1 MTERELNEKIR
12 QAYTHAAPDVLDA
25 VLSDC
30 GTQKGSVQKMTL
42 NHNKKNKTW
51 ALRLAGL
58 AACLCLIL
66 GGGFGLHSYRVD
78 HTVDA
83 TVSLDVNPSVEIRVN
98 KKERVLEVNALNED
112 GKIIVGD
119 MDLSGSDVDVAV
131 NAMIGSM
138 LKNGYL
144 NELANSI
151 LISVNNEDTARGAA
165 LQERLSAEVSKLLQT
180 ETFSGAVL
188 SQTVAED
195 NDLRQLAD
203 ENGITVGKAQL
214 IRDIIAEKPLHT
226 FEELAPLSINELNL
240 LRANANGTGRVE
252 STGTASAKAYIGQD
266 KAKEIA
272 VSKAGVS
279 ASALTELEI
288 EMDTSDGVMVYE
300 VEFKA
305 GGYEYDYEINA
316 STGAVLKSE
325 KEADDDA
332 SKSTSKPASSTGT
345 KPAASVIGEAKAKT
359 AALNHAGVSATAI
372 REYECQLDTEDGVR
386 VYEVEFKAGG
396 YEYDYEIN
404 ATTGAVLKSEKEAD
418 DDASKS
424 TSKPASSTGTKP
436 AASVIGE
443 AKAKTAALNHAGV
456 SATAIREYE
465 CQLDTEDGVKVYEI
479 EFKAGGYEYD
489 YEINAATGA
498 VLKSEKEADDD
509 ASKSTSKPASS
520 TGTKPAASVIGEA
533 KAKTA
538 ALNHAGVSATAIR
551 EYECQLDTEDG
562 VKVYEIEFKAGGY
575 EYDYEI
581 NAATGAVLKGE
592 KELDD

>member
-42 NHNKKNKTW
+42 NHKKNKTW

-66 GGGFGLHSYRVD
+66 GGGFGLHSYRVN

-98 KKERVLEVNALNED
+98 KKERVLEVNPLNED
-112 GKIIVGD
+112 GKVIVGD

-138 LKNGYL
+138 LKSGYL

-151 LISVNNEDTARGAA
+151 LISVDNEDTARGAA

-188 SQTVAED
+188 SQTVVED
-195 NDLRQLAD
+195 DDLRQLAD
-203 ENGITVGKAQL
+203 KNGITVGKAQL

-226 FEELAPLSINELNL
+226 FEELAPLTINELNL
-240 LRANANGTGRVE
+240 LRANATGTGRVE

-316 STGAVLKSE
+316 STGAVLKGE
-325 KEADDDA
+325 KETDDDA
-332 SKSTSKPASSTGT
+332 ASKPASSTDT
-345 KPAASVIGEAKAKT
+345 KPSAGVIGEAKAKT

-386 VYEVEFKAGG
+386 VYEIEFKAGN
-396 YEYDYEIN
+396 YEYNYEIN
-404 ATTGAVLKSEKEAD
+404 ASTGAVLKGEKETD
-418 DDASKS
+418 DDAVSKS
-424 TSKPASSTGTKP
+424 ALSMDTKP
-436 AASVIGE
+436 SAGVIGE
-443 AKAKTAALNHAGV
+443 AKAKTAALKHAGV

-465 CQLDTEDGVKVYEI
+465 CQLDTEDGVRVYEI
-479 EFKAGGYEYD
+479 EFKAGNYEYS
-489 YEINAATGA
+489 YEINA
-498 VLKSEKEADDD
+498 
-509 ASKSTSKPASS
+509 S
-520 TGTKPAASVIGEA
+520 TGTVLMGE
-533 KAKTA
+533 
-538 ALNHAGVSATAIR
+538 R
-551 EYECQLDTEDG
+551 
-562 VKVYEIEFKAGGY
+562 
-575 EYDYEI
+575 
-581 NAATGAVLKGE
+581 
-592 KELDD
+592 ELDD

>member
-12 QAYTHAAPDVLDA
+12 QAYTHAAPDVLNA

-42 NHNKKNKTW
+42 NHKKNKTW

-66 GGGFGLHSYRVD
+66 GGGFGLHSYRVN

-98 KKERVLEVNALNED
+98 KKERVLEVNPLNED

-138 LKNGYL
+138 LKSGYL

-151 LISVNNEDTARGAA
+151 LISVDNEDTARGAA

-188 SQTVAED
+188 SQTVVED

-203 ENGITVGKAQL
+203 KNGITVGKAQL

-226 FEELAPLSINELNL
+226 FEELAPLTINELNL
-240 LRANANGTGRVE
+240 LRANATGTGRVE

-316 STGAVLKSE
+316 STGAVLKGE
-325 KEADDDA
+325 KETDDDA
-332 SKSTSKPASSTGT
+332 VSKSALSADT
-345 KPAASVIGEAKAKT
+345 KPSAGVIGEAKAKT
-359 AALNHAGVSATAI
+359 AALNHAGVSAAAI
-372 REYECQLDTEDGVR
+372 REYECQLDTEEGVR
-386 VYEVEFKAGG
+386 VYEIEFKGG
-396 YEYDYEIN
+396 NYEYNYEIN
-404 ATTGAVLKSEKEAD
+404 ASTGAVLKGEKETD
-418 DDASKS
+418 DDAVSKS
-424 TSKPASSTGTKP
+424 ALSADTKP
-436 AASVIGE
+436 SAGVIGE

-456 SATAIREYE
+456 SAAAIREYE
-465 CQLDTEDGVKVYEI
+465 CQLDTEEGVRVYEI
-479 EFKAGGYEYD
+479 EFKAGNYEYS
-489 YEINAATGA
+489 YEINA
-498 VLKSEKEADDD
+498 
-509 ASKSTSKPASS
+509 S
-520 TGTKPAASVIGEA
+520 TGTVLMGE
-533 KAKTA
+533 
-538 ALNHAGVSATAIR
+538 R
-551 EYECQLDTEDG
+551 
-562 VKVYEIEFKAGGY
+562 
-575 EYDYEI
+575 
-581 NAATGAVLKGE
+581 
-592 KELDD
+592 ELDD

>member
-42 NHNKKNKTW
+42 NHKKNKTW

-66 GGGFGLHSYRVD
+66 GGGFGLHSYRVN

-98 KKERVLEVNALNED
+98 KKERVLEVNPLNED
-112 GKIIVGD
+112 GKVIVGD
-119 MDLSGSDVDVAV
+119 MDLFGSDVDVAV

-138 LKNGYL
+138 LKSGYL

-151 LISVNNEDTARGAA
+151 LISVDNEDTARGAA

-188 SQTVAED
+188 SQTVIED

-203 ENGITVGKAQL
+203 KNGITVGKAQL

-226 FEELAPLSINELNL
+226 FEELAPLTINELNL
-240 LRANANGTGRVE
+240 LRANATGTSRVE

-316 STGAVLKSE
+316 STGAVLKGE
-325 KEADDDA
+325 KETDDDA
-332 SKSTSKPASSTGT
+332 VSKPALSTDT
-345 KPAASVIGEAKAKT
+345 KPSAGVIGEAKAKT
-359 AALNHAGVSATAI
+359 AALKHAGVSATAI

-386 VYEVEFKAGG
+386 VYE
-396 YEYDYEIN
+396 
-404 ATTGAVLKSEKEAD
+404 
-418 DDASKS
+418 
-424 TSKPASSTGTKP
+424 
-436 AASVIGE
+436 
-443 AKAKTAALNHAGV
+443 
-456 SATAIREYE
+456 
-465 CQLDTEDGVKVYEI
+465 I
-479 EFKAGGYEYD
+479 EFKAGNYEYN
-489 YEINAATGA
+489 YEINA
-498 VLKSEKEADDD
+498 
-509 ASKSTSKPASS
+509 S
-520 TGTKPAASVIGEA
+520 TGTVLMGE
-533 KAKTA
+533 
-538 ALNHAGVSATAIR
+538 R
-551 EYECQLDTEDG
+551 
-562 VKVYEIEFKAGGY
+562 
-575 EYDYEI
+575 
-581 NAATGAVLKGE
+581 
-592 KELDD
+592 ELDD